1 FKYRKGKHWEYVYIY
16 RIQPFSDE
24 EKKEILEESAREYGF
39 HSTSDFQHLKMSN
52 PKCAAQNQHVR
63 NIESKKNSIKEK
75 SIKETNNLNLNLEE
89 ENNSNIEDIIWNLEV
104 PMPLRQKIK
113 TKIKA

>member
-1 FKYRKGKHWEYVYIY
+1 
-16 RIQPFSDE
+16 
-24 EKKEILEESAREYGF
+24 
-39 HSTSDFQHLKMSN
+39 HLKMSN

-113 TKIKA
+113 TKIKANELHLTVNQILDIENAYHYQISKGLVIPDGNNDDDT